1 MEFGVAFASSTDSW
15 RAVKRA
21 EELGF
26 SHAWFYD
33 TQLLNPDVFVCMAL
47 AARETKRIRLGTGV
61 LIPSNRIA
69 PVSANGLATLNKL
82 APGRIDF
89 GVGTGFTARRTM
101 GQGAITLAEME
112 RHIRVVQAML
122 RGDTVECQ
130 LDDGP
135 HKVRFLNPD
144 AGLINI
150 EDEIPL
156 WISALGPKGRA
167 LTARMGAGWLTFAS
181 GVDAAVAALRDM
193 QAAWQAAGRRESLR
207 STLFTL
213 GCVLRKGERAD
224 SKRAIEQ
231 AGTMPAVFFHDM
243 AERGTFG
250 EAMGAMPPFVQKAME
265 GYRKLYDGYQPAD
278 ARYLTLHRGHMMF
291 LRPEERPLYNKE
303 IIESFSMT
311 GSVPELRERFAALR
325 DAGYTQITV
334 QLVEGHY
341 GAIEDWAEVFKP
353 FGLKRGSSG
362 RKKAAKP
369 KTTTRRRTA
378 PARKRGSKKR

>member
-1 MEFGVAFASSTDSW
+1 MEFGIALASTTDSW

-21 EELGF
+21 EALGF

-89 GVGTGFTARRTM
+89 GIGTGFTARRTM
-101 GQGAITLAEME
+101 GQGAVPLAEME

-122 RGDTVECQ
+122 RGDTIECQ
-130 LDDGP
+130 LDDGS

-156 WISALGPKGRA
+156 WVSAFGPKARA
-167 LTARMGAGWLTFAS
+167 LTAKLGAGWLMFAG
-181 GVDAAVAALRDM
+181 GVDPAVAALRQM
-193 QAAWQAAGRRESLR
+193 QETWKASGRRDSLH
-207 STLFTL
+207 SVLFTL

-224 SKRAIEQ
+224 SKRAIAQ
-231 AGTMPAVFFHDM
+231 GATLAAAFFHDM
-243 AERGTFG
+243 VERGQLG
-250 EAMGAMPPFVQKAME
+250 EVMGTLPPFVAEALE
-265 GYRKLYDGYQPAD
+265 GYRKLYDSYQPAD
-278 ARYLTLHRGHMMF
+278 GKYLTLHRGHLMF
-291 LRPEERPLYNKE
+291 LRPEEQPLYTKE
-303 IIESFSMT
+303 IVEAFSFT
-311 GSVPELRERFAALR
+311 ATAPELRDRIAALR
-325 DAGYTQITV
+325 DAGYSQFTV
-334 QLVEGHY
+334 QLVEGHED
-341 GAIEDWAEVFKP
+341 ALEDWAEVFKP
-353 FGLKRGSSG
+353 LGLKRGSSS
-362 RKKAAKP
+362 RKKAAKT
-369 KTTTRRRTA
+369 KKATRRTA
-378 PARKRGSKKR
+378 PARKRGTKKR